1 MMWLKKLHT
10 LYVSKENCETIIDKS
25 TMIIFEK
32 TGKNI
37 EHNNDKLF
45 FEIFNTIAS
54 NVFSIESKNPI
65 LQQKTPVQALN
76 IINNI
81 VINEIVN
88 YILIKKPGLL
98 KETVSKEP
106 VSKEPVTQQEIVSKE
121 IVSKEKETI
130 KISIENSETI
140 FTSPIENVTNI
151 NIVALHMYTED
162 YIITELNNVLVIVYD
177 KEKIKIE
184 IKPGNYTPESL
195 CDALK
200 NSVMNKIQKIV
211 NFYVSKIDNTLL
223 FSSQYI
229 EISNE
234 EDSTLIPIL
243 GINTGHPIK
252 LLKRNKLQLGIDFS
266 FENEINNF
274 KYSTPL
280 VINSNE
286 TETVP
291 TLKEFKL
298 NYKKKFLYPVDL
310 TGIKIDYDNYNH
322 RGYPYYLMIE
332 ITKLV

>member
-1 MMWLKKLHT
+1 MWLKKLHT

-54 NVFSIESKNPI
+54 NVFSIESKNPV

-98 KETVSKEP
+98 KEIVSKETISKET
-106 VSKEPVTQQEIVSKE
+106 VKEPVTQQEP
-121 IVSKEKETI
+121 VSKEKETI
-130 KISIENSETI
+130 KISIEKSETI

-162 YIITELNNVLVIVYD
+162 YIITELNNVLVIVYNN
-177 KEKIKIE
+177 EKIKIE
-184 IKPGNYTPESL
+184 IQPGNYTPESL
-195 CDALK
+195 CDTLK
-200 NSVMNKIQKIV
+200 NSVMNRIQKIV
-211 NFYVSKIDNTLL
+211 SFYVSKIDNTLL

-234 EDSTLIPIL
+234 EDSTLIPVL

-280 VINSNE
+280 VINNND

-332 ITKLV
+332 IIKLV